1 MEAGALKTR
10 DPAGAFL
17 SLMGDAELRIAQ
29 EELQR
34 LWRTSPL
41 NRYFIPISKLPPVGP
56 DPRSDSSS
64 RVPRCYPKASS
75 TSRAGRL
82 LKRWS
87 SMPSTGRPVDR
98 DLADRI
104 TAWKELASD
113 GGSSSPSSRQQPSP
127 TGRSRKEA
135 FALQQKPKLMADG
148 KEYPFIPCT
157 CCERISPITRMM
169 RDAGLDR

>member
-75 TSRAGRL
+75 TSRAGRVL
-82 LKRWS
+82 
-87 SMPSTGRPVDR
+87 STRIPQRSLVLIPRP
-98 DLADRI
+98 
-104 TAWKELASD
+104 T
-113 GGSSSPSSRQQPSP
+113 
-127 TGRSRKEA
+127 
-135 FALQQKPKLMADG
+135 
-148 KEYPFIPCT
+148 
-157 CCERISPITRMM
+157 TRANSAAVVL
-169 RDAGLDR
+169 RDALLCFPGVTSDATWESR